1 MKIRPIDDWWQEN
14 EGDADTEY
22 DEPMYWISSEGGV
35 LLAPISISELS
46 DLRDQIN
53 FILTQTSQ

>member
-1 MKIRPIDDWWQEN
+1 MKIRPIDDWWREHV
-14 EGDADTEY
+14 GDADAEY
-22 DEPMYWISSEGGV
+22 DEPMYWISTEGGV

-53 FILTQTSQ
+53 VILAQT